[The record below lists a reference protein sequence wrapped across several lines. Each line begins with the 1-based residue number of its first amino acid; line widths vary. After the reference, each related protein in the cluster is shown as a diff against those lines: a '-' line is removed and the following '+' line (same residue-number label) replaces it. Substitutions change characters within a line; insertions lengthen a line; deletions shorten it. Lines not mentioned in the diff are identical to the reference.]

1 MILFFSYIGSIYK
14 WIIFIFF
21 MKRIL
26 ITGSSRGL
34 GLEFAKQFL
43 EKGNMVIASS
53 RNPHKYQDLIEL
65 RSIYGDN
72 LMITEL
78 DVSKEESR
86 NVAFVEISKQVEN
99 IDLLINN
106 AGIRFGGEKFSDELG
121 KLQKEDFSKIFIVNS
136 AAPLLM
142 VEKFLPLLE
151 ISEKPI
157 VINISSSSGSIE
169 RRTRKGGGFSYS
181 SSKAALNMITK
192 ALSVELV
199 EKNIIIVSLHPG
211 WVKTT
216 MEYTENAPL
225 TPKES
230 VNGMINVIESL
241 NLEDTGKFIDWQGN
255 EMPW

>member
-1 MILFFSYIGSIYK
+1 
-14 WIIFIFF
+14 
-21 MKRIL
+21 MKNIL

-34 GLEFAKQFL
+34 GLEFVKQFL
-43 EKGNMVIASS
+43 KKGNKVIASS
-53 RNPHKYQDLIEL
+53 RNPHKYQDLKNLKIKFGENL
-65 RSIYGDN
+65 SI
-72 LMITEL
+72 LQL

-86 NVAFVEISKQVEN
+86 NSAFEEISDRVNK

-106 AGIRFGGEKFSDELG
+106 AGIRFGGEKYSDTLG
-121 KLQKEDFSKIFIVNS
+121 KLHKEDFSKIFIVNS

-151 ISEKPI
+151 ASDKPVI
-157 VINISSSSGSIE
+157 INISSSSGSIS

-192 ALSVELV
+192 ALSVEF
-199 EKNIIIVSLHPG
+199 EDRSIIVASLHPG

-225 TPKES
+225 LPTES
-230 VNGMINVIESL
+230 VKGMIEVIESL
-241 NLEDTGKFIDWQGN
+241 NVEDTGKFIDWQGN

>member
-1 MILFFSYIGSIYK
+1 
-14 WIIFIFF
+14 

-34 GLEFAKQFL
+34 GLEFVKQFL
-43 EKGNMVIASS
+43 EKDNIVIASS
-53 RNPHKYQDLIEL
+53 RNPHKYQDLVEL
-65 RSIYGDN
+65 KNKYGDK
-72 LMITEL
+72 LIITEL

-86 NVAFVEISKQVEN
+86 NAAFEEISKQVEK

-106 AGIRFGGEKFSDELG
+106 AGIRFGGERYSDTLG
-121 KLQKEDFSKIFIVNS
+121 KLHKEDFSKIFMVNS

-151 ISEKPI
+151 GSEKSV
-157 VINISSSSGSIE
+157 VINISSSSGCIT
-169 RRTRKGGGFSYS
+169 RRTKKGGGFSYS

-192 ALSVELV
+192 ALSVELIDN
-199 EKNIIIVSLHPG
+199 NIITVSLHPG

-225 TPKES
+225 TPTES
-230 VNGMINVIESL
+230 VKGMIEVIESL
-241 NLEDTGKFIDWQGN
+241 KIKDSGKFIDWQGN